1 MERAQATRAADA
13 VDPAVER
20 ERLVELK
27 KQAKERQ
34 QAELAELKRVEARQ
48 EAAWVNFEQ
57 ERQAKAEVENAAKAA
72 SRAEASAKR
81 RLAMISGKE
90 PKGDAP
96 VDNLKKLMDG
106 KGSKRQKAGAKGKG
120 PDSPLKPDLK
130 KGSTKLASAQYR
142 RKGEVIKGLRGWIE
156 DYGSRGWPKKK
167 VAKAAALQ
175 AWLEAYSEIMQ
186 QKRLADVI
194 NTPFGRRIERRRYSR
209 TWSRWVE
216 SAYLLATAGA
226 QKSLP
231 GQRAVQWL
239 RSKRTRRAF
248 LRWRTTREHAKAVQR
263 ALPRLPFGQLQRAVL
278 AFWANGAIPRASLA
292 LS

>member
-1 MERAQATRAADA
+1 
-13 VDPAVER
+13 
-20 ERLVELK
+20 
-27 KQAKERQ
+27 
-34 QAELAELKRVEARQ
+34 
-48 EAAWVNFEQ
+48 
-57 ERQAKAEVENAAKAA
+57 
-72 SRAEASAKR
+72 
-81 RLAMISGKE
+81 
-90 PKGDAP
+90 
-96 VDNLKKLMDG
+96 
-106 KGSKRQKAGAKGKG
+106 
-120 PDSPLKPDLK
+120 
-130 KGSTKLASAQYR
+130 
-142 RKGEVIKGLRGWIE
+142 
-156 DYGSRGWPKKK
+156 
-167 VAKAAALQ
+167 
-175 AWLEAYSEIMQ
+175 MQ
-186 QKRLADVI
+186 SLTCNQVI

-278 AFWANGAIPRASLA
+278 AFWANGAIPRASLV

>member
-1 MERAQATRAADA
+1 MPRGLPSSVGRRALPPSLSRGGTTLDDGLEQPATQSSVVPPRQHPSATDTGRPAAKMERAQATRAADA

-20 ERLVELK
+20 ERLVRVAAIHLHPDLAHSWGTGSASDAGCAQVELK

-120 PDSPLKPDLK
+120 
-130 KGSTKLASAQYR
+130 GSARSKC
-142 RKGEVIKGLRGWIE
+142 
-156 DYGSRGWPKKK
+156 
-167 VAKAAALQ
+167 
-175 AWLEAYSEIMQ
+175 
-186 QKRLADVI
+186 
-194 NTPFGRRIERRRYSR
+194 
-209 TWSRWVE
+209 
-216 SAYLLATAGA
+216 
-226 QKSLP
+226 
-231 GQRAVQWL
+231 L
-239 RSKRTRRAF
+239 RSQQPMRSPTAPESR
-248 LRWRTTREHAKAVQR
+248 
-263 ALPRLPFGQLQRAVL
+263 PL
-278 AFWANGAIPRASLA
+278 A
-292 LS
+292 